1 MAKKVHA
8 KRAANKPRNDLIM
21 TIDSGSEDEQQ
32 PVPEESDSEE
42 EVLKE
47 AAPVPV
53 AKLKKGKASKKAAQP
68 VLAEAEEEKENDI
81 DPAFVFALDGYQ
93 DAGRFDGWDFL
104 VDKAVTRNGEPITSK
119 DVDLDGILRRKGGL
133 VNLAGSDKTAGD
145 ETLAENEEQ
154 ESSTE
159 EGDNDDEEEED
170 ESEGQDEDEEELA
183 MDGFGMGAEQEELEA
198 QDEEDEDEEDNSEEE
213 EEEQE
218 SAHEDAAEEMDADE
232 YGSSNEDGV
241 PEDTAEDMA
250 EFYADVEEAKT
261 ATDQLHTTFQSL
273 QLSRPLL
280 KGLAQLGYTKP
291 SPIQSASI
299 PIALL
304 GKDIVAGAVTGSGKT
319 AAYMV
324 PIIERLLYK
333 PSKISATRVIVLAP
347 TRELAIQ
354 VADVGKKI
362 GQFVNNLEFGLAV
375 GGLNLRQQEQQLK
388 QRPDIVIAT
397 PGRLID
403 HIRNSPSFTI
413 DALEV
418 LVIDE
423 ADRMLE
429 EGFQVELTEILSLI
443 PKHKRQTL
451 LFSATMNT
459 KIHDLIQ
466 LSLQKPVRIMIDPPK
481 SAAVNLIQE
490 FVRIRK
496 RDHLKPALL
505 FQLLK
510 ETDPAQLNRSLVFV
524 ARKEAAHRL
533 RIILGLLGMKVA
545 ELHGSLSQEQRLT
558 SVNDFKNL
566 KVPVLICTDLAA
578 RGLDIPKIEMVIN
591 YDMPKTHEIYLHRV
605 GRTARAGRDGR
616 SISLVGES
624 TQDRAIVKEA
634 IKSLAESTTTKGKA
648 ISRNVDWVKVEG
660 LNRIVDSKE
669 AIIEEVLQEE
679 QQAKE
684 IIHAE
689 MELAKASNLMKH
701 GKEIQSRPKRTWF
714 ESEAD
719 KKKHKTEVMQLLT
732 KHGKKVNSKKRKAL
746 EVKKELG
753 GARSYKKTKVDRD
766 ANAAR
771 NPKARVGKAAK
782 SKTKY
787 MVNGKGKRS

>member
-1 MAKKVHA
+1 MAKKQ
-8 KRAANKPRNDLIM
+8 RAAHDDLLM
-21 TIDSGSEDEQQ
+21 TIDSEDEQTQ
-32 PVPEESDSEE
+32 LPPDLDLELELERE
-42 EVLKE
+42 KPKRPLKKSRKTAPTAA
-47 AAPVPV
+47 AAPPE
-53 AKLKKGKASKKAAQP
+53 QEDP
-68 VLAEAEEEKENDI
+68 DI
-81 DPAFVFALDGYQ
+81 NPDFVFALESQ
-93 DAGRFDGWDFL
+93 DNGTQFAGWDFE
-104 VDKAVTRNGEPITSK
+104 VGQKNGQAATTK

-133 VNLAGSDKTAGD
+133 VNLAASLSTGKGD
-145 ETLAENEEQ
+145 D
-154 ESSTE
+154 
-159 EGDNDDEEEED
+159 DNDKAESNDEP
-170 ESEGQDEDEEELA
+170 ESNDEDCNSEDDQELA
-183 MDGFGMGAEQEELEA
+183 MDGFGMGAP
-198 QDEEDEDEEDNSEEE
+198 QD
-213 EEEQE
+213 
-218 SAHEDAAEEMDADE
+218 ALDADLSDTE
-232 YGSSNEDGV
+232 SRDQASDRENDLVADDLDANGIKSDTEMG
-241 PEDTAEDMA
+241 DTAEDMA
-250 EFYADVEEAKT
+250 GFYADTEESGT
-261 ATDQLHTTFQSL
+261 SSSQLHATFQTL

-280 KGLAQLGYTKP
+280 KGLAQLGYTQP

-319 AAYMV
+319 AAYMI

-333 PSKISATRVIVLAP
+333 PSKIAATRVIVLAP

-362 GQFVNNLEFGLAV
+362 GQFVNNLTFGLAV

-388 QRPDIVIAT
+388 LRPDIVIAT

-403 HIRNSPSFTI
+403 HIRNSPSFSI

-459 KIHDLIQ
+459 KIQDLIQ

-481 SAAVNLIQE
+481 AAAVTLVQE

-496 RDHLKPALL
+496 REHLKPALL

-510 ETDPAQLNRSLVFV
+510 ETDPAQQNRTVVFV
-524 ARKEAAHRL
+524 ARKELAHRL

-545 ELHGSLSQEQRLT
+545 ELHGSLSQEQRLC

-566 KVPVLICTDLAA
+566 TVPVLICTDLAA

-591 YDMPKTHEIYLHRV
+591 YDMPKTHDVYLHRV

-616 SISLVGES
+616 SISLVGEA
-624 TQDRAIVKEA
+624 TQDRAIVKDA
-634 IKSLAESTTTKGKA
+634 IRSLQESTTTKGKA
-648 ISRNVDWVKVEG
+648 VSRSVDWVKVEG
-660 LNRIVDSKE
+660 LNRIVELKSE
-669 AIIEEVLQEE
+669 IIEEVLQEE

-684 IIHAE
+684 IIQAE
-689 MELAKASNLMKH
+689 MQLTKAENIMKH
-701 GKEIQSRPKRTWF
+701 GQEIKSRPKRTWF

-719 KKKHKTEVMQLLT
+719 KKKHQTEVMHQLT
-732 KHGKKVNSKKRKAL
+732 KHGKKVNLKKRKAL
-746 EVKKELG
+746 EVAKEVG
-753 GARSYKKTKVDRD
+753 GRSYKKTRLDRD

-771 NPKARVGKAAK
+771 NPRARIGKAVPSGKAK
-782 SKTKY
+782 SKSK
-787 MVNGKGKRS
+787 KK